1 MESCCRTLTKLS
13 YSENRAPANLESL
26 CQRKK
31 KYDDPFNTND
41 TECCLPD
48 GNLPPGYRS
57 LVWTTRPWRW
67 RKRRR
72 YEPRWWHESPITI
85 DESPVTIDGTLAID
99 EQTIDQQTIHESA
112 IIALDQSAF
121 VALDQSAI
129 IALDQS
135 AFIALDQPTIIA
147 LDQPAFIAL
156 DQSAFTTRPT
166 VNGAAIDSAIDRST
180 FDRTSFR

>member
-1 MESCCRTLTKLS
+1 MKLS

-26 CQRKK
+26 CQRE

-48 GNLPPGYRS
+48 GNLPPGYRC

-99 EQTIDQQTIHESA
+99 EQTIHEPP
-112 IIALDQSAF
+112 LDQST
-121 VALDQSAI
+121 I

-135 AFIALDQPTIIA
+135 AFIALDQS
-147 LDQPAFIAL
+147 AFIAL
-156 DQSAFTTRPT
+156 DQSAFIALDQSAFIALDQSTIIALDQSAFTTKPT

-180 FDRTSFR
+180 FDRTSLR